1 MASVTLR
8 LPENIVHKID
18 MNAHAL
24 HMTRSEY
31 IKKAI
36 LDMNHEIQERE
47 RKRKLA
53 KASQCVREESMS
65 INAEFMPVENDPKA

>member
-1 MASVTLR
+1 MASVTVR

-18 MNAHAL
+18 INAHTL

-47 RKRKLA
+47 RKRKLV
-53 KASQCVREESMS
+53 KASQRVREESMR
-65 INAEFMPVENDPKA
+65 INAEFAPIENDPKA